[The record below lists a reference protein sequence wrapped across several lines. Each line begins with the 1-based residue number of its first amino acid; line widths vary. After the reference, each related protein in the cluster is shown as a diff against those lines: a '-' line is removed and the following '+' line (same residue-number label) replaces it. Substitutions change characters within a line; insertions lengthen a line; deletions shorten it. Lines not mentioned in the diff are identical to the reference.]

1 MNKTIMLIAGETSGD
16 LHGAGL
22 VRAMAKKDPSLFFYG
37 IGGDQMRRAGMRS
50 FADVSD
56 LAVMGLTD
64 VLFRLPR
71 IRKIYKQV
79 LSVMDSLKPDLLV
92 LIDYPGFNLRLA
104 KNAKKRGIPVLYY
117 ISPKVWAWHA
127 SRVQKLS
134 EYTDKI
140 ALILPFEEKWF
151 RERGVF
157 QASYVGNPLMDQ
169 AQEFRELRPEEEVRQ
184 EPVIGL
190 LPGSRVGEIQRL
202 LPVLCEA
209 ADLIAR
215 KIPGARF
222 ILSASPGVSLPDME
236 MYAAG
241 LGAPFRMDVVSGA
254 YPVFQE
260 ADAVAAVSGTVTLE
274 AALAGVPTILVYR
287 MSPLSFAIA
296 RRVVKVPHVGLA
308 NLIAEKEVMP
318 ELIQDKADPEIIA
331 SQVTSLILDAE
342 ARRLHHEGLRE
353 VRAALGDP
361 GVAERTA
368 DLAFSMLGVNP

>member
-1 MNKTIMLIAGETSGD
+1 MNKTIMLIAGEASGD

-22 VRAMAKKDPSLFFYG
+22 VRAMAERDPSLSFCG
-37 IGGDQMRRAGMRS
+37 VGGDQMRRAGMRS
-50 FADVSD
+50 IADTSD
-56 LAVMGLTD
+56 LAVMGVTD

-71 IRKIYKQV
+71 IRKIFQKV
-79 LSVMDSLKPDLLV
+79 LSIFDSLKPDLLV

-104 KNAKKRGIPVLYY
+104 RQARKRGIPVLYY
-117 ISPKVWAWHA
+117 ISPKVWAWRA
-127 SRVQKLS
+127 SRVQQLSDYVDKL
-134 EYTDKI
+134 

-157 QASYVGNPLMDQ
+157 QAFYVGNPLMDQ
-169 AQEFRELRPEEEVRQ
+169 AQPFRELRPEAEVRR

-222 ILSASPGVSLPDME
+222 ILSASPGVSLTDME
-236 MYAAG
+236 TYAASM
-241 LGAPFRMDVVSGA
+241 GAPFRMDVVSGA
-254 YPVFQE
+254 HPIFQE

-274 AALAGVPTILVYR
+274 AALAGVPTVLVYK
-287 MSPLSFAIA
+287 MSSLSFAIA

-318 ELIQDKADPEIIA
+318 ELLQDEARPDAIA
-331 SQVTSLILDAE
+331 SAVCTLLLDE
-342 ARRLHHEGLRE
+342 ETRIRHHQGLRE
-353 VRAALGDP
+353 VRAALGEP

-368 DLAFSMLGVNP
+368 DLAFSMLGDM